1 VPRGAASAL
10 SRHPSTLRLRSALEA
25 LDGSREPRDS
35 LISRCVES
43 HLPKRSL
50 TFRRSSGAIG
60 LGFTA
65 GRASAALGVEV
76 AEVSAGSLA
85 DLAGVR
91 VGELLVRIDGQ
102 HVRSVAE
109 AKRRID
115 QAEGAQ
121 LELELAAAREGGGSA
136 PAPSEYHDQALLA
149 HLMEERRRPEELVAE
164 RLEGMAPVHA
174 EVATL
179 LESHSELLERV
190 ASANEAFLASFLA
203 EGEQATHA
211 RQSFFKQLNEAL
223 AFGKEL
229 RTTAEVKPHSH
240 NLFGPLTHPF
250 GFRWGANTP
259 ILPMYH
265 RRSTCHASPP

>member
-1 VPRGAASAL
+1 MPRGAASAL

-240 NLFGPLTHPF
+240 TCSVHSHTHLVSVGGPTHPF
-250 GFRWGANTP
+250 FP
-259 ILPMYH
+259 
-265 RRSTCHASPP
+265 